1 MNLMG
6 LFKGDPK
13 RVSVGQ
19 EGDLLAN
26 VYGKYYELAIRGML
40 FHAAT
45 AVTGVAPGTA
55 IGTTAAYALENPA
68 GSNKNVVVIVG
79 RMGYVSGTLGAGVIH
94 WVSQNN
100 PSAAATTGTA
110 ITPVNAKLDGPKGV
124 AKPFTTATV
133 PASPAVTRVFGSL
146 EASLATTADRYGLYV
161 LWPVWFPGPQHALV
175 GIAPRPP
182 FHGLVVDA
190 HSRAVCFWWRRAS
203 RVRGHVRPLAQQLPY
218 L

>member
-146 EASLATTADRYGLYV
+146 EASLATTAVAPWVIEDLVDGAIIV
-161 LWPVWFPGPQHALV
+161 TPGCSVQLQATAAAGTTPLV
-175 GIAPRPP
+175 AYSVTYAEVP
-182 FHGLVVDA
+182 
-190 HSRAVCFWWRRAS
+190 SS
-203 RVRGHVRPLAQQLPY
+203 
-218 L
+218 